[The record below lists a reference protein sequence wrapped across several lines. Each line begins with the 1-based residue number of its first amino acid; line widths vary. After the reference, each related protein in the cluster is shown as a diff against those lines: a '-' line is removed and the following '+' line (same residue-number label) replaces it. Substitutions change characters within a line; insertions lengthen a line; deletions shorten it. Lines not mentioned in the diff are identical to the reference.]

1 MAHYAQLDQNNNVI
15 QVVVIDTNDTLN
27 SQGIEDE
34 IVGINFCKQLYGSDT
49 IWKRTSYNNNIRVR
63 YAGIG
68 MIYNEELDA
77 FIYPQPYPSWT
88 LNKDT
93 ADWEAPIP
101 RPELSKEELDNKFY
115 YEWNEDTKNWILLKL
130 E

>member
-1 MAHYAQLDQNNNVI
+1 MAHYAQLDSNNNVI
-15 QVVVIDTNDTLN
+15 NVVVINTNDTLN

-34 IVGINFCKQLYGSDT
+34 SVGINFCKQLYGSET

-88 LNKDT
+88 LDKEIV
-93 ADWEAPIP
+93 DWKPPIDM
-101 RPELSKEELDNKFY
+101 PEKEGY
-115 YEWNEDTKNWILLKL
+115 RYEWNEESLSWDEYVI
-130 E
+130 